1 MTLRRLLS
9 AGVLLALFAALA
21 GAPLDAQE
29 KKKDKDPPAKK
40 KDDEK
45 KDEKASDKDAIPLL
59 ALVAE
64 AGKKNDYRL
73 DPTHG
78 GGKTS
83 YEDGPKTPGLL
94 VGLELFPGVA
104 SKVEYVRG
112 AKPIF
117 LRQDGKGTI
126 RSTGYTHGWVGAGI
140 PVKLEAKPGYAVGGF
155 KVHTSFGVIQG
166 MSLVFYRITETGLD
180 KNVSYDSKYYG
191 HNDPASARLVGGT
204 GEPILGIHGMVAAD
218 AKSKDFG
225 LGLIIM
231 GKDKKKKKD

>member
-9 AGVLLALFAALA
+9 AGVLMALFAAFA
-21 GAPLDAQE
+21 GVPLDAQE
-29 KKKDKDPPAKK
+29 KKKKDPPAKK
-40 KDDEK
+40 KDEEK
-45 KDEKASDKDAIPLL
+45 KDEKASDKDALPLL
-59 ALVAE
+59 ALVEE

-104 SKVEYVRG
+104 NKVEYVRG

-117 LRQDGKGTI
+117 LRQDGKSTV
-126 RSTGYTHGWVGAGI
+126 RSTGNTHGWVGAGI
-140 PVKLEAKPGYAVGGF
+140 PVRLEAKPGYAVGGF
-155 KVHTSFGVIQG
+155 KVHTIFGEIQG
-166 MSLVFYRITETGLD
+166 MSVVFYRITETGLD
-180 KNVSYDSKYYG
+180 KNDSYDSKYWG
-191 HNDPASARLVGGT
+191 HNDPASAKLVGGT

-218 AKSKDFG
+218 PRSKDFG